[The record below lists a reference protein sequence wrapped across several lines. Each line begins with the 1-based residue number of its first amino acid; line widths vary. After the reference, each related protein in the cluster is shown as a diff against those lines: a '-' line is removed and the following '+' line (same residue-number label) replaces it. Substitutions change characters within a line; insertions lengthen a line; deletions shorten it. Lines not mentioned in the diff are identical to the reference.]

1 MRKLYTLKRTS
12 FQIIAITLVGSLL
25 FSCKKDPTTSTDD
38 ILKAELEKKKEAYF
52 TTLVGSKY
60 KLNSFEDSKGQT
72 LIGSAEFPF
81 ELNDDAVTFKTK
93 SGLEWDYGS
102 LYYIKSGVSIAPNS
116 YGFST
121 NIDSLYLGGIDE
133 EPVRAKGTVINKF
146 KIDLIQDDYLR
157 LSVTYKGEKVNR
169 VYQKVK

>member
-25 FSCKKDPTTSTDD
+25 FSCKKDPTTSTED

-60 KLNSFEDSKGQT
+60 KLTSFEDSKGQT
-72 LIGSAEFPF
+72 LIGSADFPF

-116 YGFST
+116 YGFSQ
-121 NIDSLYLGGIDE
+121 NIDSLFLGGIDE
-133 EPVRAKGTVINKF
+133 EPVRPKGSVINKY
-146 KIDLIQDDYLR
+146 KLDLLEGNFLR
-157 LSVTYKGEKVNR
+157 LSITYKGEKLIR
-169 VYQKVK
+169 IYQKVL